1 MNCEYSGNVPLFNE
15 YSSLNSILMASLYSE
30 NSRDLII
37 KNAKTWDSS
46 NKYKSLIK
54 KIVNKNKR
62 KFDISNEI
70 SLLNPDE
77 IFLKNMYFLKEKE
90 NQQKFVKDLI
100 PNNSKKLIW
109 NDDFIID
116 FYRGLGLSCLDIYN
130 DGNNHYLNL
139 YKFISW
145 KLSNDNKYTTELNLA
160 SMLKYKEE
168 NIIPAN
174 PDILIV
180 FNDINEKYIK
190 HFLFT
195 KKTENFLNTN
205 FKSSIEKF
213 NKFTNIQE
221 EVDIDGNIYILDSI
235 LLRIGDKSIVGFRCD
250 GEKYVYNNFSA
261 TYDSPCSVIKFDWNY
276 DNGEFCYNPIKCKLE
291 DDDIR
296 DINDLCFNFK
306 NGNKTLIYIKKD
318 KIPEIPEIPDIQ
330 DSEIIKIIKM
340 IKEMDVMNLTEFIKN
355 YDTSIINQGS
365 MNKISLEKIALKI
378 YMINYINLFNQVPKA
393 EPEPEPE
400 ISP

>member
-90 NQQKFVKDLI
+90 NQQKFFKDLKT
-100 PNNSKKLIW
+100 NNSKKLIW

-145 KLSNDNKYTTELNLA
+145 KLSSDNKYTTELNLA
-160 SMLKYKEE
+160 SMLKYTTEK
-168 NIIPAN
+168 IIPAN

-180 FNDINEKYIK
+180 FNNINEKYIK
-190 HFLFT
+190 PFSLSNG
-195 KKTENFLNTN
+195 TEMFLNSN
-205 FKSSIEKF
+205 LKSSIEKF
-213 NKFTNIQE
+213 NKFKDIQE

-250 GEKYVYNNFSA
+250 GEKYVYNNFSS
-261 TYDSPCSVIKFDWNY
+261 TYDSPCSVIKFDWKYNE
-276 DNGEFCYNPIKCKLE
+276 GEFCYNPIKCKLE
-291 DDDIR
+291 DDEMR
-296 DINDLCFNFK
+296 DINDLCFNFN
-306 NGNKTLIYIKKD
+306 NGNKTFIYIKKD
-318 KIPEIPEIPDIQ
+318 KIPEFPEIPDIP

-340 IKEMDVMNLTEFIKN
+340 IKEMDVMKLTEFIKT
-355 YDTSIINQGS
+355 YDQNIIQGS

-378 YMINYINLFNQVPKA
+378 YMINFTKLFNQ
-393 EPEPEPE
+393 EPEAKPEVE
-400 ISP
+400 KSTE